1 MKRKT
6 LRASAALGLALLLT
20 AQLVTGALTAILPTA
35 ILPVAASEDATLA
48 VPDAAEVHKT
58 DPQPRENIILNAYL
72 IPMYDEDMRRQQLQ
86 YCADANIDVLSHVYP
101 DPVWVAE
108 DHTAEWYKQAMREAA
123 EYGLTLQTREL
134 RLQQCLSKTDEEI
147 IALAN
152 EYKDIPGFGG
162 FYIVDEPANPSIYAH
177 TENLL
182 RRVCPDTLVNV
193 NFLPRGAY
201 GENYL
206 RQLTDYGSL
215 LDYNGTLS
223 LDAYCFPPDG
233 GVNEAALFSN
243 YADLHR
249 AGLMT
254 GNDTAVYVQ
263 AVGSPNQYGYRRPS
277 PADLR
282 YNMMA
287 ALAYGIKEIKFF
299 TWGTPVLSDGNYTEA
314 IIDRDGV
321 PTDLYDDVCA
331 INAYVHAIGQYIA
344 ACDAT
349 AIYHSKQH
357 SSFYQAVPADLFIQ
371 PVGDCEIIVSLME
384 ERGGS
389 EEYVM
394 LVNKDITA
402 AQTFTCAVDGV
413 TALEIV
419 DAEGNL
425 VPLALSNGQF
435 TLTLEAGDSAVI
447 KLPAGDFIKS
457 AEKKTDLAQS
467 ATVSATASTSEA
479 NMYIYN
485 TYDGL
490 KNGGGVCLKSP
501 DGAPQSLTFDL
512 HEVTTINRVDVSP
525 ARLREACG
533 ISYPS
538 ELTIA
543 VSTDGKQWQ
552 AVAATKAG
560 DISQP
565 ITTVPT
571 FRFADTDARYVRV
584 TVSGYASA
592 LTAYELGDI
601 SIYHDDGSIP
611 AGEAT
616 LYEAPVYDANTNLA
630 LNKPIAGY
638 SSTCDVTAW
647 NCHNTYIND
656 GNNATAWSSAL
667 FMHDTPDG
675 EEWIIIDLAA
685 VYDINKVVL
694 NPRGDAS
701 TAINAF
707 PNDYQIDVSI
717 DGTNYTTVFSDTNA
731 NTPVS
736 GEMRTLTFETVKAR
750 FVRLLTT
757 KMTLNTGNAG
767 YGIEIEEMEIYGP
780 GTVESTPVA
789 KNVAL
794 GAPVIDY
801 SSSIEEPS
809 WNCHSSYL
817 TDGTD
822 KGWASGFNRNATP
835 DAEEW
840 ITVDLAMVYKINKIV
855 LTPQGL
861 WNGTNG
867 LPEDYRIEV
876 STDNVTYQ
884 TVAEVTG
891 DLGQQDCSNRVL
903 TFETVEARYVRF
915 RATKLTIS
923 SSAGMGYCVELD
935 EMEVYEAPATDA
947 PTEFNLSLG
956 KPVVGYSSTVDV
968 PEWGCHHTYLTD
980 GTDNG
985 WASGFNRHDTPD
997 GEEWITVDLKDTY
1010 IINKVL
1016 LDPQGVMN
1024 GTNVFPVDYCI
1035 EVSDDNSRFTEVAK
1049 VTGDIG
1055 QQDDGIRIVT
1065 FEAVNA
1071 RYVRFRATKLSIS
1084 SGVGV
1089 GFCVELDEMS
1099 VFGPSD
1105 IPVEPDETEP
1115 PEGGTDEPVNANVAL
1130 NKPITGYSSTTDQPV
1145 WNCHHTYINDG
1156 NRLTAWATELWRN
1169 DTADAEEWIVIDL
1182 LSTLNINKVVLATS
1196 PIAANGSNTFPNDYT
1211 IEVSTD
1217 GVNFTAVVTRIDDN
1231 TPTSSEDRVLTF
1243 ETVEARYVRFAA
1255 SELTLFTG
1263 AGGGGYGAEIRELEV
1278 YEAQAEPETD
1288 APETDAP
1295 ETDAPETDAPETDAP
1310 ETDAPETD
1318 APETDAP
1325 ETDAPETDAPE
1336 TDAPETDAPET
1347 NAPETDAP
1355 ETNAPETDA
1364 PETDAPE
1371 TDAPETR
1378 PDTGNGDIFDD
1389 DEEEYGCSIAIGG
1402 VSIVTLLLMLSAA
1415 YVSRRRE

>member
-1 MKRKT
+1 MKRKA
-6 LRASAALGLALLLT
+6 LRVTVSAALALLLVS
-20 AQLVTGALTAILPTA
+20 QLFTGALSTILPTA
-35 ILPVAASEDATLA
+35 VLSVTASA
-48 VPDAAEVHKT
+48 PDTEEVNKM
-58 DPQPRENIILNAYL
+58 DPQPRDNIILNAYL

-123 EYGLTLQTREL
+123 EYGLTLQTREI

-182 RRVCPDTLVNV
+182 RSVCPDTLVNV

-206 RQLTDYGSL
+206 RQLSDYGSL
-215 LDYNGTLS
+215 LQYNGTLS
-223 LDAYCFPPDG
+223 LDVYCFSPDG
-233 GVNEAALFSN
+233 GVNETALFSN

-263 AVGSPNQYGYRRPS
+263 SVGSPSQYGYRRPS

-287 ALAYGIKEIKFF
+287 ALAYGVKEIKFF
-299 TWGTPVLSDGNYTEA
+299 TWGTPVLSDGNYTDA

-321 PTDLYDDVCA
+321 PTDLYDDVCT

-357 SSFYQAVPADLFIQ
+357 NSFYQAVPADLFIQ

-389 EEYVM
+389 DEYIM

-402 AQTFTCAVDGV
+402 SQTFTCAVDGV
-413 TALEIV
+413 SALEIV
-419 DAEGNL
+419 DVDGNL
-425 VPLALSNGQF
+425 VPLALTDGKF

-457 AEKKTDLAQS
+457 AEKKADLAQS
-467 ATVSATASTSEA
+467 ATVTATASTSEA
-479 NMYIYN
+479 NMYVYN
-485 TYDGL
+485 TYDGI

-501 DGAPQSLTFDL
+501 DGSPQSLTFDL
-512 HEVTTINRVDVSP
+512 HEVTTINRVDIAP
-525 ARLREACG
+525 ARTNEACG
-533 ISYPS
+533 IAYPS
-538 ELTIA
+538 ELTVA
-543 VSTDGKQWQ
+543 VSADGKEWQ
-552 AVAATKAG
+552 VVAATQAG
-560 DISQP
+560 DIAQP

-571 FRFADTDARYVRV
+571 FRFANTDARYVRV

-592 LTAYELGDI
+592 ATYYELGDI
-601 SIYHDDGSIP
+601 SIYNDDGSIP
-611 AGEAT
+611 DGEAT
-616 LYEAPVYDANTNLA
+616 LYKAPEYDENTNLA

-638 SSTCDVTAW
+638 SSTCDVPAW

-656 GNNATAWSSAL
+656 GNNATAWSSEL
-667 FMHDTPDG
+667 FLHDTPDG

-685 VYDINKVVL
+685 IYDINKVVL

-717 DGTNYTTVFSDTNA
+717 DGTNYTTVFSDTKA

-736 GEMRTLTFETVKAR
+736 GEIRTLTFETVKAR

-780 GTVESTPVA
+780 GTVTATPVA

-809 WNCHSSYL
+809 WNCHSSFL

-822 KGWASGFNRNATP
+822 KGWASGFNRNATA

-840 ITVDLAMVYKINKIV
+840 ITVDLRSLCKINKVV

-867 LPEDYRIEV
+867 MPEDYCIEV
-876 STDNVTYQ
+876 STDNETYIK
-884 TVAEVTG
+884 VAEVTG
-891 DLGQQDCSNRVL
+891 DFGQQDCSNRTL
-903 TFETVEARYVRF
+903 TFDTVDARYVRF

-935 EMEVYEAPATDA
+935 EMEVYEAPSTEA
-947 PTEFNLSLG
+947 PTEFNLSLN
-956 KPVVGYSSTVDV
+956 KPIAGCSSTVDAT
-968 PEWGCHHTYLTD
+968 EWDCHHTFLTD
-980 GTDNG
+980 GTDKG
-985 WASGFNRHDTPD
+985 WSSGFNRNPAPD
-997 GEEWITVDLKDTY
+997 GEEWITIDLKDIY
-1010 IINKVL
+1010 IINKVTL
-1016 LDPQGVMN
+1016 TPQGIYQ

-1035 EVSDDNSRFTEVAK
+1035 EVSKNNTDFVTVAEVTDDY
-1049 VTGDIG
+1049 G
-1055 QQDDGIRIVT
+1055 QQDPSIRVLT
-1065 FEAVNA
+1065 FADTEC

-1084 SGVGV
+1084 SNPAVGY
-1089 GFCVELDEMS
+1089 CIELDEMT
-1099 VFGPSD
+1099 VFGPSKL
-1105 IPVEPDETEP
+1105 PVESDETEP
-1115 PEGGTDEPVNANVAL
+1115 PVEEPVGPTGENVAL
-1130 NKPITGYSSTTDQPV
+1130 GKPVYDYSSAFDAPEYK
-1145 WNCHHTYINDG
+1145 CHHTYITDG
-1156 NRLTAWATELWRN
+1156 DYSTCWASALNVHLAPEG
-1169 DTADAEEWIVIDL
+1169 EEWITIDL
-1182 LSTLNINKVVLATS
+1182 EKTYRINAVRLDTRGGTIVTGMNA
-1196 PIAANGSNTFPNDYT
+1196 FPADYR
-1211 IEVSTD
+1211 IEVSLD
-1217 GVNFTAVVTRIDDN
+1217 GETFTTVAEVTGDN
-1231 TPTSSEDRVLTF
+1231 DPISQDQRVLTF
-1243 ETVEARYVRFAA
+1243 DAVEARYVRLFVTKMTGSTGFA
-1255 SELTLFTG
+1255 
-1263 AGGGGYGAEIRELEV
+1263 GYGVEIDEFEV
-1278 YEAQAEPETD
+1278 FEAL
-1288 APETDAP
+1288 
-1295 ETDAPETDAPETDAP
+1295 
-1310 ETDAPETD
+1310 
-1318 APETDAP
+1318 
-1325 ETDAPETDAPE
+1325 
-1336 TDAPETDAPET
+1336 
-1347 NAPETDAP
+1347 
-1355 ETNAPETDA
+1355 NAPETDA

-1371 TDAPETR
+1371 TAVPTESETV
-1378 PDTGNGDIFDD
+1378 NGDIFDD
-1389 DEEEYGCSIAIGG
+1389 GTDGGCFSAIASGAAWLA
-1402 VSIVTLLLMLSAA
+1402 TLTLVGAA
-1415 YVSRRRE
+1415 FTFRKKKCL

>member
-6 LRASAALGLALLLT
+6 LRASATLGLALLLT
-20 AQLVTGALTAILPTA
+20 ARLVTGALSA
-35 ILPVAASEDATLA
+35 ILPVAASEDDPLT

-321 PTDLYDDVCA
+321 PTDLYDDVCT

-371 PVGDCEIIVSLME
+371 PVGDCEIIVSLMK

-389 EEYVM
+389 KEYVM

-501 DGAPQSLTFDL
+501 DGTPQSLTFDL

-616 LYEAPVYDANTNLA
+616 LYEAPVYNANTNLA
-630 LNKPIAGY
+630 LNKPIAAF
-638 SSTCDVTAW
+638 SSTTDQTAW
-647 NCHNTYIND
+647 GCHNTYIND
-656 GNNATAWSSAL
+656 GDASTRWASGLHRNTS
-667 FMHDTPDG
+667 PDA
-675 EEWIIIDLAA
+675 EEWIILDLAA
-685 VYDINKVVL
+685 VLDINKIVL
-694 NPRGDAS
+694 KLSPIGGNGS
-701 TAINAF
+701 NTF
-707 PNDYQIDVSI
+707 PNDYTIDVST
-717 DGTNYTTVFSDTNA
+717 DGVNYTTVVSKQND

-736 GEMRTLTFETVKAR
+736 SVDRVLEFDTVKAR
-750 FVRLLTT
+750 FVRFTGTDLT
-757 KMTLNTGNAG
+757 LFTGAGGGG
-767 YGIEIEEMEIYGP
+767 YGVEIAELEVYGP
-780 GTVESTPVA
+780 GTVEPQPVA

-867 LPEDYRIEV
+867 LPEDYRIEA

-956 KPVVGYSSTVDV
+956 KPVAGYSSTVDV

-980 GTDNG
+980 GTDQG

-1065 FEAVNA
+1065 FEDVNA

-1169 DTADAEEWIVIDL
+1169 DTADADEWIVIDL

-1310 ETDAPETD
+1310 ETDIPETD
-1318 APETDAP
+1318 IPETDVY
-1325 ETDAPETDAPE
+1325 ETSIPTESETA
-1336 TDAPETDAPET
+1336 
-1347 NAPETDAP
+1347 
-1355 ETNAPETDA
+1355 
-1364 PETDAPE
+1364 
-1371 TDAPETR
+1371 
-1378 PDTGNGDIFDD
+1378 NGDIFDD
-1389 DEEEYGCSIAIGG
+1389 GTGGGCFSAIASGS
-1402 VSIVTLLLMLSAA
+1402 VLLLIVTLAGA
-1415 YVSRRRE
+1415 TYAFRKKE